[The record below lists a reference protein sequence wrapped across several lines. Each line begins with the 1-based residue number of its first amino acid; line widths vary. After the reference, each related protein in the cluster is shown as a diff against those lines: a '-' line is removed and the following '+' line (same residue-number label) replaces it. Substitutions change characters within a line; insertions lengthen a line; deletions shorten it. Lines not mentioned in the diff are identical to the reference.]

1 MSLFSISAQ
10 TRPCSLQPYF
20 MERGNT
26 IQCSPQESTVLA
38 TLPSRPLLPHS
49 QLKHLIVLFFF
60 VDLAIVLTL
69 TYNVIIQK
77 SQTINPVRCR
87 HFPLL
92 IGKLE
97 CDFERPAGGKVK

>member
-1 MSLFSISAQ
+1 MPFSIALKNLQDVSYTPVAPSASSFP
-10 TRPCSLQPYF
+10 TEAPNC
-20 MERGNT
+20 G
-26 IQCSPQESTVLA
+26 
-38 TLPSRPLLPHS
+38 
-49 QLKHLIVLFFF
+49 FFF

-77 SQTINPVRCR
+77 SQTINPVRCC